1 MGRAKLASTNVIF
14 GLAENIINTI
24 LGFISRAVFI
34 QVLGAEILGI
44 EAVLTN
50 MVQMLSLAELGITSV
65 MNYSYYEPLAKKDT
79 KKLRGLVGFYKK
91 LYILIALAILLIGLA
106 LIPALPFI
114 VNGNQDI
121 SDITLFYLLFVADSV
136 ISYLFVYRTS
146 ILRADQKTYLITKIE
161 IITNIGR
168 TAMQIGVLLVTGNY
182 VLYLLVKILATFLW
196 NSLSA
201 HKAKKLYPSLF
212 SKKEQLSPRDKKPIF
227 EILKSGLIYKI
238 SIVFLNSTT
247 NVFLSILVSTVIVG
261 YLANYNLIVV
271 AVVQISS
278 IIFTSLIASIGN
290 LVVLENEE
298 ARRRVF
304 DSMIT
309 VGCWLTVV
317 FVGCTTVLS
326 NSFISLWLGSELLL
340 PLQTEILR
348 MGWMFLECVM
358 QPIFA
363 YREAVGLYQKTKYIM
378 LMAAIFNIF
387 LSVVLGFLFGIDG
400 ILVAA
405 ILSRLLTY
413 FWYEPKVLYRDY
425 FDSLPFRYFKEVIIA
440 LLTTIFAIVL
450 GLAIIN
456 HVPSGSWAIWGCEA
470 AGLFLLNNLICI
482 GIYSRRDSFK
492 EVISMAK
499 SLIQERKSSE

>member
-44 EAVLTN
+44 EAVFTN

-227 EILKSGLIYKI
+227 EIL
-238 SIVFLNSTT
+238 
-247 NVFLSILVSTVIVG
+247 
-261 YLANYNLIVV
+261 
-271 AVVQISS
+271 
-278 IIFTSLIASIGN
+278 
-290 LVVLENEE
+290 
-298 ARRRVF
+298 
-304 DSMIT
+304 
-309 VGCWLTVV
+309 
-317 FVGCTTVLS
+317 
-326 NSFISLWLGSELLL
+326 
-340 PLQTEILR
+340 
-348 MGWMFLECVM
+348 
-358 QPIFA
+358 
-363 YREAVGLYQKTKYIM
+363 
-378 LMAAIFNIF
+378 
-387 LSVVLGFLFGIDG
+387 
-400 ILVAA
+400 
-405 ILSRLLTY
+405 
-413 FWYEPKVLYRDY
+413 
-425 FDSLPFRYFKEVIIA
+425 
-440 LLTTIFAIVL
+440 
-450 GLAIIN
+450 
-456 HVPSGSWAIWGCEA
+456 
-470 AGLFLLNNLICI
+470 
-482 GIYSRRDSFK
+482 
-492 EVISMAK
+492 
-499 SLIQERKSSE
+499 